1 MDLHVSTTTATVLE
15 LATTVCFSRAVRLFT
30 WIISVNPQVRPGGEL
45 LLGPASCVQASWSLE
60 QSGAVPKATGPVRA
74 TRKFTLGLALT
85 SPLL

>member
-1 MDLHVSTTTATVLE
+1 MSTTATTVLE
-15 LATTVCFSRAVRLFT
+15 LARTLYLSWAVRLFT

-45 LLGPASCVQASWSLE
+45 LLVPASCVRASWSLE
-60 QSGAVPKATGPVRA
+60 QSGAVSKATGPGRA